1 MNADNTINDYIE
13 ALTTRAELA
22 GDDRLEF
29 ALGWMFETLKTL
41 KLQSYELEVLQS
53 DTRALRDIIK
63 LNESK

>member
-1 MNADNTINDYIE
+1 MNTNAIINDYIE

-29 ALGWMFETLKTL
+29 ALGWMFDTLQSL

-53 DTRALRDIIK
+53 DTKALRDIIK
-63 LNESK
+63 LIESK